1 MAKKL
6 TNMETGTIT
15 FEVGE
20 ETRVFDPAQCSDQM
34 RLQAEFHGFSQKI
47 GDSYAGAS
55 KATEDSEMTQEE
67 YILAQIDTAIAQL
80 YAGDWSIRTG
90 AGAGPRITDLV
101 RALCELYPDQAEAD
115 VAETVSNMDADQK
128 KQTRAHPAVATILD
142 RLRAERAAAKAAAS
156 AAKEVD
162 TELPDLF

>member
-34 RLQAEFHGFSQKI
+34 RLQAELFSQKI

-101 RALCELYPDQAEAD
+101 RALCLYPDQSEAD

>member
-1 MAKKL
+1 
-6 TNMETGTIT
+6 
-15 FEVGE
+15 
-20 ETRVFDPAQCSDQM
+20 
-34 RLQAEFHGFSQKI
+34 
-47 GDSYAGAS
+47 
-55 KATEDSEMTQEE
+55 
-67 YILAQIDTAIAQL
+67 
-80 YAGDWSIRTG
+80 
-90 AGAGPRITDLV
+90 
-101 RALCELYPDQAEAD
+101 LYPDQAEAD